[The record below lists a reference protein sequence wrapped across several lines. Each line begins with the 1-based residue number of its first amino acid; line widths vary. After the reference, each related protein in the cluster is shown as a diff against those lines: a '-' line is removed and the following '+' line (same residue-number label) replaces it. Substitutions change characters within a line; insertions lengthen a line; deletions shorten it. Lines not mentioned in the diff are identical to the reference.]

1 MRTYF
6 LSSIVTL
13 FILSACTTNG
23 KAQQRPNKKN
33 SATLP
38 ATKQVITAKPA
49 PALPKDLPK
58 PYAEVVPASAKTSK
72 GFMLV
77 HQISDRYLFEIPDS
91 IIGRSLFTVNRVTK
105 SAQDWRNPLGGL
117 CSYGN
122 DWIGQSMFRFEKS
135 GQDKIA
141 LRLISNTE
149 RAENANP
156 DLTIA
161 LARNNFEPI
170 YAIFPV
176 KSYGKDGKSAVIDL
190 TDYLNSDNPVFGY
203 LSGLKMLAMPGIFAP
218 ERSFLNSVKAY
229 PKNIEVFST
238 RTYAAGSTV
247 LTGEYNSSIILLSK
261 IPMKSR
267 ALDERVGFFG
277 VTPADYKSF
286 DAEGHISNKA
296 NIWRWRLEPKPEDRA
311 RYFKGELVEPAQPI
325 IFYIDPATPKK
336 WIPYLIAGVNDWQAA
351 FEKAG
356 FKNAIMAKEVDPADT
371 TFDINDSR
379 HNVMVY
385 KASAIGNAMGHSLQD
400 PRSGEILESHIQW
413 YHSVMEILY
422 KWYFVQAGAID
433 TAAQKPKFSDE
444 LMGQLIRFVSS
455 HEVGHAVGLRHNWG
469 SSSTTT
475 IAQLRDRAWV
485 EAHGHTPSIMDYAR
499 FNYVAQPEDHI
510 TQSGIF
516 PRIGDYDT
524 WAIQWGY
531 SLMPD
536 SLSPVAEKTKLDEWV
551 TEKVGAD
558 KRLRFGIGDDP
569 SAKYPQNQR
578 EDLSDDAVMA
588 GTYGIKNLKRIKKN
602 LMQWTQ
608 VPGAPYDRTADI
620 YKALVDQYDWY
631 IKHATA
637 YIGGMVFTPR
647 SNTET
652 GAVYG
657 FEPALKQKQA
667 LAFLNR
673 ELFNTPEWLRDDKLY
688 RLSSADFSSIQAIQK
703 RCLQQLLDEK
713 LFNKLRAEET
723 ANATLAYTLPAF
735 LTDLY
740 HGIFSE
746 LRDGKSISANRRFLQ
761 KIYVNELTGL
771 ITTLSKTD
779 GDGASL
785 VKAQAK
791 QLLLSCK
798 TNLKK
803 PLDKVDRAHLEDLAL
818 RLDETLYRPMRLSK

>member
-6 LSSIVTL
+6 LSAALSLSI
-13 FILSACTTNG
+13 IIACSLSG
-23 KAQQRPNKKN
+23 SAQQRKNAKK
-33 SATLP
+33 AMTAPTVAP
-38 ATKQVITAKPA
+38 APLAKP
-49 PALPKDLPK
+49 
-58 PYAEVVPASAKTSK
+58 VPAPVNQPKAYKEVIPNGTKTTN

-77 HQISDRYLFEIPDS
+77 HQVGDRYLFEVPDS
-91 IIGRSLFTVNRVTK
+91 LLGRSIFTVNRITK

-122 DWIGQSMFRFEKS
+122 DWIGQAMFSFEKS

-141 LRLISNTE
+141 LKLISTTD
-149 RAENANP
+149 RAADNDPN
-156 DLTIA
+156 
-161 LARNNFEPI
+161 LAKAITGNNFEPI
-170 YAIFPV
+170 YAIFPI
-176 KSYGKDGKSAVIDL
+176 KAYNKEAKSAVIDL

-203 LSGLKMLAMPGIFAP
+203 LSGLKLFAMPGTFAP

-238 RTYAAGSTV
+238 RTYTSGSTV
-247 LTGEYNSSIILLSK
+247 LTGEYNSSIILLPK

-267 ALDERVGFFG
+267 ALNERVGFFG
-277 VTPADYKSF
+277 ITPADYKSY
-286 DAEGHISNKA
+286 DADGHIRSQA
-296 NIWRWRLEPKPEDRA
+296 NIWRWHLEPKPEDRA
-311 RYFKGELVEPAQPI
+311 RYFNGELVEPAQPI
-325 IFYIDPATPKK
+325 VFYIDPATPKK

-356 FKNAIMAKEVDPADT
+356 FKNAIMAKEVDPADS

-400 PRSGEILESHIQW
+400 PRSGEIIESHIQW
-413 YHSVMEILY
+413 YHSVMEVLY

-433 TAAQKPKFSDE
+433 TAAQKPQFSDE

-469 SSSTTT
+469 SSSTTS

-510 TQSGIF
+510 AQSGIF

-524 WAIQWGY
+524 WAVEWGY
-531 SLMPD
+531 RLLPD
-536 SLSPVAEKTKLDEWV
+536 TLTADKEKKALDKWV
-551 TEKVGAD
+551 SDKVGAN

-569 SAKYPQNQR
+569 TAKYPQNQR

-588 GTYGIKNLKRIKKN
+588 GTYGIKNLKLIKKN
-602 LMQWTQ
+602 LIKWTQ
-608 VPGAPYDRTADI
+608 VPGASYNRTADI

-631 IKHATA
+631 IKHAIA
-637 YIGGMVFTPR
+637 YIGGMEFTPG
-647 SNTET
+647 SNTDNA
-652 GAVYG
+652 AVYG
-657 FEPALKQKQA
+657 FEPLNKQKQA

-673 ELFNTPEWLRDDKLY
+673 ELFATPEWLRDEKLY
-688 RLSSADFSSIQAIQK
+688 RLSTADFSSIQAVQK
-703 RCLQQLLDEK
+703 RSLQQLLDEK
-713 LFNKLRAEET
+713 LFNKLRATE
-723 ANATLAYTLPAF
+723 NAVGNKAYTLPAF
-735 LTDLY
+735 LNDLY
-740 HGIFSE
+740 NGIFSE
-746 LRDGKSISANRRFLQ
+746 VIKGGSITANRRFLQ
-761 KIYVNELTGL
+761 KIYVNELIGL
-771 ITTLSKTD
+771 IPVLSKSD
-779 GDGASL
+779 GDAASL

-791 QLLLSCK
+791 QLLVACK
-798 TNLKK
+798 ADLKK
-803 PLDKVDRAHLEDLAL
+803 SLGNMERAHLDDLVV
-818 RLDETLYRPMRLSK
+818 RLDDALNRPMRLSR